1 MNFIK
6 RLRNTITILSISII
20 LIMVVVFFII
30 FKTHYQPFVLKNLK
44 YNNSLLET
52 RIQNRL
58 YNEYDRLVS
67 LSNLQLTQAIISD
80 TGYLTIP
87 HEELV
92 ESLEVRLNLEV
103 ISSKGLEEIY
113 LIDSNNSILAK
124 YVKLERHGHEIDFS
138 SLQRNISRKSI
149 LLPNFHKNK
158 IYNESCPYVCIFS
171 PIFSNQGYQGSFVAL
186 YNPQSLEA
194 LATEHKYFN
203 STVHLVFNHNHSL
216 IYSTNGENGQLVEV
230 VRTEMANSTK
240 EQTETPIVKF
250 KVDGKRYYG
259 TYTYHNDLDW
269 SVFSAFERKELLVP
283 IITAAPAFTLI
294 LIILVIGIYFA
305 LNLTSKA
312 LGEPIENLLV
322 GMGHVRKKNYSY
334 RIPKERVSEFGPVV
348 ESFNRMMDNFNTHT
362 SELDRLN
369 RELDQL
375 ISNTPGGLFI
385 CLLDVNLSFILT
397 TDTFI
402 DLFGFVNRDH
412 FITQTENSF
421 LHTIVKEDRK
431 KVDSVIRDAV
441 TSGKMEG
448 IVEYQIEHLDKV
460 LYITTPFKISVS
472 GNGDNSHLLYAMA
485 FDNTEKYLAFD
496 RLRRGDHRYQIVLDQ
511 TDEVIFEY
519 SIHDKKFLYF
529 SHHKNWLA
537 MFGTTLSPE
546 ADFLSGHFYNM
557 DPDDQKRFS
566 FALKEFIEQKRG
578 EIRIEV
584 RLTKLD
590 NTVGSKLFW
599 VRIMLTSIYDHEGNI
614 DRVVGRIIDIDEIKK
629 ENLRLN
635 ELSHKDPLT
644 GLLNRRGFENS
655 VVRLLDISD
664 RNENTHYMMALDI
677 DDFKKINDTKGHLY
691 GDKVLIEVA
700 DTITNIFRS
709 TDFFGRLGGDEFAL
723 FLVNFKDKSYLIE
736 KINELIKNL
745 NDLEIYCSI
754 GIASYPEN
762 GTKYTSIY
770 ESADNALY
778 KIKNSTKN
786 GYNFAKN

>member
-1 MNFIK
+1 
-6 RLRNTITILSISII
+6 
-20 LIMVVVFFII
+20 MVVVFFII

-186 YNPQSLEA
+186 YNSQSLEA

-216 IYSTNGENGQLVEV
+216 IYSSNGENKELEDFVRSEIRDSFDDQVE
-230 VRTEMANSTK
+230 S
-240 EQTETPIVKF
+240 PILKF
-250 KVDGKRYYG
+250 KVQGKKYYG
-259 TYTYHNDLDW
+259 TYTYDNDLDW
-269 SVFSAFERKELLVP
+269 LVFSAFERKELFAP

-294 LIILVIGIYFA
+294 LLLLIVGIYFA
-305 LNLTSKA
+305 LNVTSKV
-312 LGEPIENLLV
+312 LGEPIEKLLV
-322 GMGHVRKKNYSY
+322 GMHHVRKKNYSY
-334 RIPKERVSEFGPVV
+334 RIPKEIVSEFAPVV

-362 SELDRLN
+362 SELARLN
-369 RELDQL
+369 KELDQL

-385 CLLDVNLSFILT
+385 CLLDLNLSFIIT

-402 DLFGFVNRDH
+402 HLFGFADRDQ

-421 LHTIVKEDRK
+421 LHTINKEDRK
-431 KVDSVIRDAV
+431 RVDEVIRNALA
-441 TSGKMEG
+441 TGKMEG
-448 IVEYQIEHLDKV
+448 IVEYQIEHFDQV
-460 LYITTPFKISVS
+460 RYITTPFKISK
-472 GNGDNSHLLYAMA
+472 GDNDDSPLLYAMA
-485 FDNTEKYLAFD
+485 FDNTQKYLAFE
-496 RLRRGDHRYQIVLDQ
+496 RLRRGDHRHQIVLDQ

-519 SIHDKKFLYF
+519 SILDKTFVYL
-529 SHHKNWLA
+529 SHQKNWLA